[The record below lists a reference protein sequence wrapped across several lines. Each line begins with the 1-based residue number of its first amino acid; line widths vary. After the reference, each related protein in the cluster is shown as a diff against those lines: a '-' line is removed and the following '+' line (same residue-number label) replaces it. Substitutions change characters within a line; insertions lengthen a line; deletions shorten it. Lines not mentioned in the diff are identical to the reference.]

1 MTFSGMDGHF
11 EGIGALGKQTRAT
24 SEDMNGTNVQIGSVN
39 NDLFDISS
47 GGWAIAFHGG
57 NQERH
62 ADGQVVTNALGEL
75 GDIITNVA
83 NTYGAANDQGGADMR
98 GGGSYWA

>member
-1 MTFSGMDGHF
+1 MTFSGMDGNF
-11 EGIGALGKQTRAT
+11 EGIGALGKLTGAT

-39 NDLFDISS
+39 NDLFGISS
-47 GGWAIAFHGG
+47 GSWATAFHGG
-57 NQERH
+57 DQARH
-62 ADGQVVTNALGEL
+62 ADGQVVTNSLGEL

-83 NTYGAANDQGGADMR
+83 NTYSAANDQGGAAMG